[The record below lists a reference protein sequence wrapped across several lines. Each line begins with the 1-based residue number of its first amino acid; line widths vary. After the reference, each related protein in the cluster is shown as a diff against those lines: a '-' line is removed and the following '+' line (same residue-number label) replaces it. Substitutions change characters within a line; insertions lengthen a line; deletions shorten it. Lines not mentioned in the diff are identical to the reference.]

1 MGIIFFIYGLIFG
14 SFYNV
19 VIYRLPLDISIRKG
33 RSICPNCNTT
43 LKVLDLFPVLSFIFL
58 GGKCRYCKA
67 EISLRYPIIEIITG
81 VLFFLAYRFFG
92 LSYEAFLYI
101 SFWSMLLIVTM
112 IDFDHLVIIDSVLI
126 VFSIIDLALLITM
139 GYSWQHYIFGAMV
152 GAVIYGLIYII
163 SKFIYKREAFGTG
176 DITLITAV
184 GIVFGWQRTIIISMM
199 AFYIALIGVIL
210 SKLLGKKIGKYDEI
224 PFGPSICIA
233 AFIMSIY
240 GEWIVRYLFTWM
252 GLT

>member
-33 RSICPNCNTT
+33 RSMCPTCSTA
-43 LKVLDLFPVLSFIFL
+43 LKALDLFPVLSFIFL
-58 GGKCRYCKA
+58 GGKCRYCKT
-67 EISLRYPIIEIITG
+67 EISIRYPMIEIITG

-92 LSYEAFLYI
+92 ISIETFLYI

-126 VFSIIDLALLITM
+126 VFSIIDLAILIIM
-139 GYSWQHYIFGAMV
+139 GYRWEHYIFGAMV

-199 AFYIALIGVIL
+199 AFYVALIGVIL
-210 SKLLGKKIGKYDEI
+210 SKLLGKKIRKYDEI

-240 GEWIVRYLFTWM
+240 GEQIMQFLFTWM
-252 GLT
+252 GFI